1 MKHLVLRWVL
11 SVVALAVA
19 AYLTG
24 FVLPKHFV
32 IDQSVSGVLK
42 MFVGVFV
49 IGLLNAT
56 LGRLLKFLT
65 IPLNCLT
72 LGLFSL
78 VVNAAMFLVA
88 GNLGLGFHVEGFWGA
103 LLGSVLYSAMNGVL
117 GIFIK
122 EKDEDG

>member
-1 MKHLVLRWVL
+1 MKNLILRWVL

-24 FVLPKHFV
+24 FVLPKNFV
-32 IDQSVSGVLK
+32 VDTTVAGVLK
-42 MFVGVFV
+42 MFVGVVV

-56 LGRLLKFLT
+56 LGKLLKFLT

-88 GNLGLGFHVEGFWGA
+88 GNLNLGFHVEGFLGA

-117 GIFIK
+117 GILIK
-122 EKDEDG
+122 EKDEDS

>member
-1 MKHLVLRWVL
+1 MKNLVLRWVL

-19 AYLTG
+19 AYLTS

-32 IDQSVSGVLK
+32 VDTTVPGVLK
-42 MFVGVFV
+42 MFVGVV
-49 IGLLNAT
+49 VLGLLNTT

-88 GNLGLGFHVEGFWGA
+88 GNLNLGFHVEGFWGA

-122 EKDEDG
+122 DKDEDS